1 MAMARRADSR
11 RRYVDKIPYLDLTRL
26 NRVTQMVTGSTSSW
40 LWSYKS
46 IGKVEMIVTVF
57 PRMLEVGA
65 RWVES
70 EVNPALISP
79 VSSIESIQR
88 TFLPC
93 HFGGSREVWRCPSP
107 ACEAPVRKLYWDLGQ
122 WRCRHCLNLHYRCQ
136 SETQEARLERRM
148 VNLHDRLGWKGAILQ
163 PDLVRPKGMH
173 TETYCRLSRSHNT
186 LFERWSEVFVAS
198 LRRG

>member
-1 MAMARRADSR
+1 MAA
-11 RRYVDKIPYLDLTRL
+11 
-26 NRVTQMVTGSTSSW
+26 GSTSSW
-40 LWSYKS
+40 MWNYTS
-46 IGKVEMIVTVF
+46 IGKVEMMVTVF
-57 PRMLEVGA
+57 PRTLEVGA

-70 EVNPALISP
+70 DVNPPLISP

-88 TFLPC
+88 SFLPC

-136 SETQEARLERRM
+136 SETQEARLERRLL
-148 VNLHDRLGWKGAILQ
+148 NLHDRLGWKGALLQ

-173 TETYCRLSRSHNT
+173 SQTFRHLSKSHNA
-186 LFERWSEVFVAS
+186 LFERWTDVFVAS